1 MLHFSTALHCEAQ
14 GIIAHYGMKPSGG
27 HGRAQFFEGEKA
39 RLAITGVG
47 ALNSAIATT
56 ALGSQHPNDEVIWL
70 NVGICGHLDA
80 PIGAPFIA
88 NRISSYGSRDK
99 LYPQLPWKSNL
110 KGVEL
115 QTLSEPSTNYQLDQ
129 AFDMEGFGFYKA
141 ALGFTSTEF
150 IHCIKVVSDN
160 AAQPASSHFDKD
172 AIARMIALQIPAIE
186 LLCASIDE
194 SRPRKASSKWSCR
207 FTQNAKAQF
216 RFTETETHQL
226 NRRVTQLD
234 AILKQDEKTKTD
246 LLLIKSSNKKIL
258 LSQLQLTIDQ
268 SSARII
274 C

>member
-14 GIIAHYGMKPSGG
+14 GIIAHYDMKPSGG

-56 ALGSQHPNDEVIWL
+56 ALGSKYPNDETIWL

-80 PIGAPFIA
+80 PIGNPFIA
-88 NRISSYGSRDK
+88 NRISSNTSRDT
-99 LYPQLPWKSNL
+99 LYPQFPWKSNI
-110 KGVEL
+110 KGIEL
-115 QTLSEPSTNYQLDQ
+115 QTLSEPSTDYKTNQ

-141 ALGFTSTEF
+141 ALAFASTEF

-160 AAQPASSHFDKD
+160 AAQPASSHFDKH
-172 AIARMIALQIPAIE
+172 AIARMIELQIPVIE
-186 LLCASIDE
+186 TLCESIDE
-194 SRPRKASSKWSCR
+194 LRPKKPSSNWSSS
-207 FTQNAKAQF
+207 FIQKAKARF

-226 NRRVTQLD
+226 NKRVTQLD
-234 AILKQDEKTKTD
+234 AILQQDEKTKTD
-246 LLLIKSSNKKIL
+246 LLLIESSNKKTF
-258 LSQLQLTIDQ
+258 LSQLQSTLNQFST
-268 SSARII
+268 RNI